1 MPRIAKNENAKGL
14 IATRRW
20 RANQKENRIP
30 ETDAVDT
37 ALAAAVT
44 VYRHTAE
51 QAQSAR
57 DVGRVTA
64 LEVMA
69 VNFLVSHGYSKKMA
83 ERKVRRRVHRL
94 DADTLVPMVNT
105 KS

>member
-1 MPRIAKNENAKGL
+1 MPRTARDEKNKGL

-20 RANQKENRIP
+20 RADLKGARCP
-30 ETDAVDT
+30 EVHAVDT

-51 QAQSAR
+51 QAKSAK

-64 LEVMA
+64 LESMA
-69 VNFLVSHGYSKKMA
+69 INYLVSSGYSARMA
-83 ERKVRRRVHRL
+83 ERKVKRRVHRL

-105 KS
+105 KK